1 MYLFCYFQINAK
13 YYKMNYSRL
22 ILLIFFGVSGLFSSP
37 FSAVISEEMQMQDST
52 NTQSQ
57 EVEPDDDYKS
67 EQSAPNF
74 FKDSVYLYGGLWAGR
89 FFYVRNKNSRIF
101 DTSFSKWKDNITQWP
116 ETDDGDEF
124 FTNFVTHPYIGSMYY
139 LFYRGRGHSVLKSAL
154 GSALQST
161 LFEYTIE
168 GLVET
173 PSLPDLIFTP
183 LVGAPMGIIFD
194 ETSKWLSGRE
204 NIGART
210 LAYIVNPMKLIIDD
224 RKFGIINPLSGTFGF
239 HGVFEPKENKEHAL
253 RLSYSTFLESPIPVG
268 RIMTSTEVVNV
279 KQEFGGEFIMYYI
292 RADLPND
299 SNDSAIYFRI
309 SQAGVNSVNINGDDP
324 ISDGFEL
331 GNLLLGGKHLV
342 YNNNNK
348 ALALGFEFMVPL
360 AYKDNVD
367 RLQTITN
374 FQRDLPFYLKSA
386 FTTSPYITGSVWNDH
401 FAVQAN
407 LGTDIIINSDK
418 FEDDDVEWRIKY
430 AASIAAEM
438 PVTYDPTFYVDFLGI
453 YIPTADTIKKNDLF
467 VSPGFRIGKQY
478 NAGFGVQFP
487 ITGPSDDV
495 AKVSFVI
502 DLQARF

>member
-1 MYLFCYFQINAK
+1 
-13 YYKMNYSRL
+13 MNYSRL
-22 ILLIFFGVSGLFSSP
+22 ILLIFFGVSSLFSSP

-348 ALALGFEFMVPL
+348 ALALGFEFIVPL

>member
-22 ILLIFFGVSGLFSSP
+22 ILLIFFGVSSLFSSP
-37 FSAVISEEMQMQDST
+37 FSAVFSEEIEAQDST
-52 NTQSQ
+52 FTETD

-183 LVGAPMGIIFD
+183 LVGAPMGIVLD

-204 NIGART
+204 NIGARA
-210 LAYIVNPMKLIIDD
+210 LAYIVNPMKIIIDD
-224 RKFGIINPLSGTFGF
+224 RKFGFVNPLSGTFGF

-374 FQRDLPFYLKSA
+374 FQRDLPYYLKSA
-386 FTTSPYITGSVWNDH
+386 FTTSPYIAGSVWNDH

-478 NAGFGVQFP
+478 NAGFGVQIP

>member
-1 MYLFCYFQINAK
+1 
-13 YYKMNYSRL
+13 MNYSRL
-22 ILLIFFGVSGLFSSP
+22 ILLIIFGVSSLFSSP

-57 EVEPDDDYKS
+57 EVQPGDDYKS

-101 DTSFSKWKDNITQWP
+101 DTSFSKWIDNITQWP
-116 ETDDGDEF
+116 VTDDGDEF
-124 FTNFVTHPYIGSMYY
+124 FTNFITHPYLGSMYY

-183 LVGAPMGIIFD
+183 LVGAPLGIVLD
-194 ETSKWLSGRE
+194 ETSKWLSGRD
-204 NIGART
+204 NIGARS
-210 LAYIVNPMKLIIDD
+210 LAYVVNPMKIIIDD
-224 RKFGIINPLSGTFGF
+224 RKFGFVNPLSGTFGF

-253 RLSYSTFLESPIPVG
+253 RLSYSNFVESPIPVG
-268 RIMTSTEVVNV
+268 RIMTSTEVINV

-292 RADLPND
+292 RVDLPND
-299 SNDSAIYFRI
+299 ANDSAIYIRI

-331 GNLLLGGKHLV
+331 TNLLLGGKHLV

-367 RLQTITN
+367 RLQTLTN
-374 FQRDLPFYLKSA
+374 FQRDLPFYLESA
-386 FTTSPYITGSVWNDH
+386 FTTSPYIAGSVWNDH

-407 LGTDIIINSDK
+407 LGTDIIMNSAK

-430 AASIAAEM
+430 AASIAAEL
-438 PVTYDPTFYVDFLGI
+438 PVIYDPTFYVDFLGI
-453 YIPTADTIKKNDLF
+453 YIPTADSIKNNDLF

-495 AKVSFVI
+495 AKFSFVI